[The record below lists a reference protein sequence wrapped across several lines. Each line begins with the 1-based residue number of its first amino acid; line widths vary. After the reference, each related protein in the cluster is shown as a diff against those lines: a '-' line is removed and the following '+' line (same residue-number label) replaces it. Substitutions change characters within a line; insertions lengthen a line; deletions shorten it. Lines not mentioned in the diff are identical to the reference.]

1 MTYVS
6 STNAAATGKVPT
18 MATLADTDTDTDT
31 DVNTDFQAKHAPGNL
46 PDSRWQIFGEHDWQ
60 PSNITEGMYQ
70 TMVDIGDGIELCVE
84 GGGNPEHP
92 VIVMIMG
99 LGSQLMF
106 WPDSLLERLIGAGYF
121 VIRFDNRDIGLSS
134 KISNPET
141 LNINRIKMMAR
152 MQAGLSNAEQPVAY
166 TLHEMAD
173 DTVKLI
179 EAFKLDQREQP
190 PHLFG
195 ASMGGIIGQLVAA
208 TRPELVSKLILL
220 FTTNNRAFLV
230 PPKPRQLSTLIKRP
244 AGQARQDIIK
254 HSMWFIKTIGSPG
267 FVDDAMV
274 ADKSE
279 LHFERG
285 YYPLGSIQQLSAI
298 LATGS
303 IRPFSRRIQAPT
315 LVLHGS
321 ADGLVPPAHGK
332 DVAKSI
338 PDAKFVLIDGMGHDL
353 ADYYRPFL
361 VSQIRQHLDA

>member
-6 STNAAATGKVPT
+6 AAHPGTTGKDPIMT
-18 MATLADTDTDTDT
+18 DPNSDTST
-31 DVNTDFQAKHAPGNL
+31 QPAPCNL
-46 PDSRWQIFGEHDWQ
+46 PDSRWQIFGEHHWQ
-60 PSNITEGMYQ
+60 PSNLTDGMYQ
-70 TMVDIGDGIELCVE
+70 TMVDVGDGIELCVE

-92 VIVMIMG
+92 VILMIMG

-106 WPDSLLERLIGAGYF
+106 WPDSLLQRLIAAGYF

-141 LNINRIKMMAR
+141 AKINRIKMMAR
-152 MQAGLSNAEQPVAY
+152 MQAGLSNAGQPVAY

-179 EAFKLDQREQP
+179 EAFKLHQRKAP
-190 PHLFG
+190 PHLLG
-195 ASMGGIIGQLVAA
+195 ASMGGIIAQLVAA
-208 TRPELVSKLILL
+208 THPDLVNKLILL
-220 FTTNNRAFLV
+220 FTTNNRAFLL

-244 AGQARQDIIK
+244 AGQSREAIIK
-254 HSMWFIKTIGSPG
+254 HGIWFMNTIGSPG
-267 FVDDAMV
+267 FIDKTMV
-274 ADKSE
+274 ADKSK

-285 YYPLGSIQQLSAI
+285 YHPLGSIQQLNAI

-315 LVLHGS
+315 LVMHGS

-338 PDAKFVLIDGMGHDL
+338 PNAKFVLIDGMGHDL
-353 ADYYRPFL
+353 AHYYQPFL
-361 VSQIRQHLDA
+361 VSQICQHLQSQA